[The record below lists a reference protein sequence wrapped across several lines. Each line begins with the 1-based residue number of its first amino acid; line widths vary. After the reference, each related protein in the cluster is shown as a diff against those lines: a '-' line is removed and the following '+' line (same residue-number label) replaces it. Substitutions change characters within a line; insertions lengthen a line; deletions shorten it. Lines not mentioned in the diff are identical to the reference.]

1 MTDPQYEI
9 DDQGNLVNSDGE
21 TADDGVEKTDDRPVT
36 PADRRRLLRA
46 LLASDVIGVGVLVVS
61 GLLLPESRTILL
73 ILGAAYA
80 VTAVPIYI
88 WMSRSTQRKVEA
100 SRGRYPSS

>member
-1 MTDPQYEI
+1 MADPRYEM
-9 DDQGNLVNSDGE
+9 DDQGNLVNRDEEASDNLGQ
-21 TADDGVEKTDDRPVT
+21 GVDPPVT
-36 PADRRRLLRA
+36 AADRRRFLRA
-46 LLASDVIGVGVLVVS
+46 LLVSDLIGVTVLVVS

-80 VTAVPIYI
+80 LVSVPIYL

-100 SRGRYPSS
+100 GGGRYSPS